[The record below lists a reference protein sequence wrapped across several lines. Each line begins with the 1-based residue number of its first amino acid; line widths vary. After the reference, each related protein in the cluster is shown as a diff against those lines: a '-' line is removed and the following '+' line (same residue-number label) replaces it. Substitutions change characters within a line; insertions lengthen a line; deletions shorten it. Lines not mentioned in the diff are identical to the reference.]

1 MSEHGNSPIVQ
12 QRADPILWVG
22 FMLLFL
28 FVWMLGSNI
37 VEGLTGSDVSA
48 EIIQPLPTAYATPI
62 AALGAVTPTVISAE
76 PTTTPTNTPSPQPT
90 DSEES
95 QPTHTVTPSP
105 TGTAT
110 ETPEPTNTATAV
122 PTSTNTPR
130 FIPSGAITDPVA
142 AQATATPLPPTPTAT
157 TAWPTPIVKAG
168 FSARVPILM
177 YHYLSSPPYDADKYR
192 VDLSVLPSEFD
203 KQLRYLKEN
212 GYTTI
217 SLNDLSLALAGR
229 GELPEKPIIL
239 TFDDGYRDNY
249 ENAFPILKAHG
260 MKATFFIITDLQ
272 DIGHPA
278 YMTWEMVEEM
288 AAAGMHIEIH
298 TKSHPNLEERSDA
311 YMEEEVGVA
320 QEIIA
325 FHTGVVPYFLTYPG
339 GTYDDKTVE
348 QVEALGLWG
357 ALTTSHGY
365 THTFEDRYE
374 MKRVRIRNTTDIGFF
389 ADWIEGKE

>member
-1 MSEHGNSPIVQ
+1 MSQHGESQMVRPA
-12 QRADPILWVG
+12 ADPILWVG
-22 FMLLFL
+22 VMLLFL

-37 VEGLTGSDVSA
+37 VEGLTGEGDLA
-48 EIIQPLPTAYATPI
+48 EVVQPLPTAYATPI
-62 AALGAVTPTVISAE
+62 AALGAVTPTLISAE
-76 PTTTPTNTPSPQPT
+76 PTTIPTDTPSPQPT
-90 DSEES
+90 LTEDP
-95 QPTHTVTPSP
+95 QPTNTVPPSS
-105 TGTAT
+105 TAT
-110 ETPEPTNTATAV
+110 EPPEPTNTATAA
-122 PTSTNTPR
+122 PTSTITPR

-142 AQATATPLPPTPTAT
+142 AQATPTPLPPTPTPT
-157 TAWPTPIVKAG
+157 TAWPTPVVRAG

-177 YHYLSSPPYDADKYR
+177 YHYLSSPPFDADKYR

-217 SLNDLSLALAGR
+217 SLNDLALALAGR
-229 GELPEKPIIL
+229 LELPEKPIIL

-249 ENAFPILKAHG
+249 ENAFPILKAHE

-272 DIGHPA
+272 DIEHPA
-278 YMTWEMVEEM
+278 YMTWAMVEEM
-288 AAAGMHIEIH
+288 AAAGMNIEIH
-298 TKSHPNLEERSDA
+298 TKSHPNLQDRSDA

-339 GTYDDKTVE
+339 GTYDEKTVE

-374 MKRVRIRNTTDIGFF
+374 MKRVRIRNTTDIDFF
-389 ADWIEGKE
+389 ADWIEGKR